1 MTREDGRGR
10 PALRESEG
18 AGRGRR
24 RRGPLA
30 GLAATAIRE
39 WQRIARSP
47 YLLLLIAVFPIASG
61 ALMAGVFG
69 SGAVR
74 DVPVVAVDLDGSA
87 LSRDFLRMVDAS
99 AGVRVAA
106 AAPDMRAAE
115 QQVMRGEAYGIVL
128 VPQHFARDAA
138 RGEAPAVTAFYNA
151 QFLVPT
157 SQIKTAVSAAAA
169 TLSARVEFGR
179 RAAQEPAPAAA
190 AHVEPIVLDAHALF
204 NEPLNYVTYL
214 VTPLLP
220 TLLQI
225 FIVIAIVHAYGSEA
239 RDGTAGEWFASS
251 GGRPWAAVAGKA
263 VPYVLHFT
271 ALAFLMLGVIYG
283 PLGVPFRGSFGV
295 VAWATVAFV
304 AAYVAM
310 GFAFIAVAGDL
321 RIGGSIAAFYC
332 TPAFAFAGVTFPV
345 EGMPL
350 AGQAWGSL
358 LPVTHYLRIL
368 VQQAMRAAPEEAS
381 WQAFLAIAAFAVLPW
396 PVVVW
401 RTTRLARRAAG
412 EAGR

>member
-1 MTREDGRGR
+1 MMPASGSDGARGLQPPESR
-10 PALRESEG
+10 VGLLAVAL
-18 AGRGRR
+18 
-24 RRGPLA
+24 
-30 GLAATAIRE
+30 RE

-47 YLLLLIAVFPIASG
+47 YLVLLIVAFPLAAG

-87 LSRDFLRMVDAS
+87 LSRSFVRMVDAS
-99 AGVRVAA
+99 AGVRAAA

-128 VPQHFARDAA
+128 VPPHFARDAA

-151 QFLVPT
+151 QFLVPA
-157 SQIKTAVSAAAA
+157 SQIRTAVSAAAA
-169 TLSARVEFGR
+169 TLSARVELGR

-190 AHVEPIVLDAHALF
+190 SHVEPIVLDAHALF

-214 VTPLLP
+214 LTPLLP

-225 FIVIAIVHAYGSEA
+225 FIVIAIVHAFGSEL
-239 RDGTAGEWFASS
+239 RDGTAGGWLTSA
-251 GGRPWAAVAGKA
+251 GGRTWPAIAGKA
-263 VPYVLHFT
+263 IPYAVHFT

-283 PLGVPFRGSFGV
+283 RLGVPFRGSFAV

-304 AAYVAM
+304 LAYVAM
-310 GFAFIAVAGDL
+310 GFAFIAAVGDL
-321 RIGGSIAAFYC
+321 RIGSSLAAFYC
-332 TPAFAFAGVTFPV
+332 APAFAFAGVTFPV
-345 EGMPL
+345 EGMPI

-358 LPVTHYLRIL
+358 LPVTHYLQIL
-368 VQQAMRAAPEEAS
+368 VQQGMRGAPPAAS
-381 WQAFLAIAAFAVLPW
+381 WHPFLAIAAFAVVPW
-396 PVVVW
+396 PFVAW
-401 RTTRLARRAAG
+401 RMMRLARRASG